1 MGAESRESYAPAIA
15 QLNELASNGRPL
27 HGVADELLGVSA
39 VLAGEPRLRR
49 ALADP
54 SRTGD
59 ERAGLIGSVV
69 EGKVSADT
77 ANLLRTLTSG
87 RWSSG
92 YELVNA
98 VERLG
103 VEALLASAQV
113 NGELAEVEDEL
124 FRFGQVVD
132 SDLRLASALGATSAP
147 AEQRAQL
154 AASLLQGK
162 ARSATVRL
170 VTVAVRGFGGRR
182 FAGSL
187 ARLVE
192 LAARRRERQ
201 IAYVTVAAALSSA
214 ESSRLATRLTQLYG
228 RAVEI
233 KVTVN
238 PEVLGGASV
247 RVGDDLYD
255 GTVRHRLNETR
266 SALVSRR

>member
-1 MGAESRESYAPAIA
+1 
-15 QLNELASNGRPL
+15 
-27 HGVADELLGVSA
+27 VADEILGVGE

-54 SRTGD
+54 SRTGE
-59 ERAGLIGSVV
+59 ERAGLIGAVV
-69 EGKVSADT
+69 EGKVSAE
-77 ANLLRTLTSG
+77 AAGLLRILAGG

-92 YELVNA
+92 TDLLDA

-103 VEALLASAQV
+103 VEALLASAQAA
-113 NGELAEVEDEL
+113 GELAQVEDEL

-132 SDLRLASALGATSAP
+132 SDLRLASAIGATSAP
-147 AEQRAQL
+147 ADQRAQL

-162 ARSATVRL
+162 ARPATVRL
-170 VTVAVRGFGGRR
+170 VTVAVHGFGGRG

-187 ARLVE
+187 TRLVE
-192 LAARRRERQ
+192 ASARRRERE
-201 IAYVTVAAALSSA
+201 IAYVTVAAPLSPA
-214 ESSRLATRLTQLYG
+214 ESSRLATRLTQIYG

-238 PEVLGGASV
+238 PGVLGGASV

-255 GTVRHRLNETR
+255 GTVQHRLNETR